1 MKRIGAFLLL
11 VALAGCSSTTSVYLL
26 PGENLNPD
34 QDAGAKATP
43 VQVKIYQLVQRDEFM
58 AKDFEEIWTKP
69 DEALKGVMLGTPIEK
84 VVNPRKVG
92 AKDKE
97 AVVRVDFTEEK
108 GLRPETH
115 CFGVAVL
122 FNPKEIDKQQ
132 QGKWKDV
139 VNLKEAGDWYFVLD
153 GYEIKLKRN

>member
-11 VALAGCSSTTSVYLL
+11 LAMAGCSSTTSVHLL
-26 PGENLNPD
+26 AGENLNPD
-34 QDAGAKATP
+34 ENAGSKATP
-43 VQVKIYQLVQRDEFM
+43 VQVRVYQLVQRDEFM
-58 AKDFEEIWTKP
+58 AKDFEEIWTQP
-69 DEALKGVMLGTPIEK
+69 DTALKGVLLGTPIEK

-92 AKDKE
+92 AKDKD

-108 GLRPETH
+108 TLDAKTH

-139 VNLKEAGDWYFVLD
+139 VNLNEAGDWYFVLD
-153 GYEIKLKRN
+153 GYEIKLRRQ